1 VRTVY
6 YRGKEIVKKNRAGRP
21 ISAVSRCTE
30 HMRRNDYEATVAEV
44 YDLRTGKLHAVMK
57 VDVHGNHHTLYQ
69 APYNPK
75 EER

>member
-1 VRTVY
+1 
-6 YRGKEIVKKNRAGRP
+6 
-21 ISAVSRCTE
+21 
-30 HMRRNDYEATVAEV
+30 MRRNDYEATVAEV